1 MNQITLRDVQD
12 SDLPIIFAQH
22 QSEAALYMA
31 AFTPPDP
38 ADLDAFSAHWQ
49 KIRSDKTVTLQTILV
64 NGVVAGYIS
73 QFEMFDEPEIGY
85 WLGEEFWGK
94 GVATEALTQFLAT
107 IAIRPLYARTAK
119 DNIAS
124 IRVLQKCG
132 FTITGDDKGFAY
144 GRNAEIEE
152 YILTLK

>member
-1 MNQITLRDVQD
+1 MYQVTLRNVRD
-12 SDLPIIFAQH
+12 SDLPVIFAQH
-22 QSEAALYMA
+22 QSENAIYMA

-38 ADLDAFSAHWQ
+38 SDCNAFDVHWQ
-49 KIRSDKTVTLQTILV
+49 KIRTNDTVTLQTILV
-64 NGVVAGYIS
+64 DGDVAGYIS

-94 GVATEALTQFLAT
+94 GVATEALSQFLAM
-107 IAIRPLYARTAK
+107 IAIRPLYARAAK
-119 DNIAS
+119 DNIGS

-132 FTITGDDKGFAY
+132 FTITGEDKGFAY

-152 YILTLK
+152 YILTLR

>member
-1 MNQITLRDVQD
+1 MYQVTLRNVRD
-12 SDLPIIFAQH
+12 SDLPVIFAQH
-22 QSEAALYMA
+22 QSENAIYMA

-38 ADLDAFSAHWQ
+38 SDRNAFDVHWQ
-49 KIRSDKTVTLQTILV
+49 KIRTNDTVTLQTILV
-64 NGVVAGYIS
+64 DGDVAGYIS

-94 GVATEALTQFLAT
+94 GVATEALSQFLAM
-107 IAIRPLYARTAK
+107 IAIRPLYARAAK
-119 DNIAS
+119 DNIGS

-132 FTITGDDKGFAY
+132 FTITGEDKGFAY

-152 YILTLK
+152 YILTLR

>member
-1 MNQITLRDVQD
+1 MYQVTLRNVRD
-12 SDLPIIFAQH
+12 SDLPVIFAQH
-22 QSEAALYMA
+22 QSENAIYMA

-38 ADLDAFSAHWQ
+38 SDRNAFDVHWQ
-49 KIRSDKTVTLQTILV
+49 KIRTNDTVTLQTILV
-64 NGVVAGYIS
+64 DGDVAGYIS

-94 GVATEALTQFLAT
+94 GVATEALSQFLAM
-107 IAIRPLYARTAK
+107 IAIRPLYARAAK
-119 DNIAS
+119 DHIAS

-132 FTITGDDKGFAY
+132 FTITGEDKGFAY

-152 YILTLK
+152 YILTLR

>member
-1 MNQITLRDVQD
+1 MNQITLRNVQD
-12 SDLPIIFAQH
+12 SDLPIIFAHH
-22 QSEAALYMA
+22 QSEKALYMA

-64 NGVVAGYIS
+64 NGAVAGYIS

-94 GVATEALTQFLAT
+94 GVATEALTQFLAM
-107 IAIRPLYARTAK
+107 IAIRPLFARAAK

-132 FTITGDDKGFAY
+132 FTITGEDKGFAY

-152 YILTLK
+152 HILTLK

>member
-94 GVATEALTQFLAT
+94 GVATEALTQFLLMIT
-107 IAIRPLYARTAK
+107 IRPLYARTAK